1 MGYYLEI
8 LSGEERSRV
17 TLSYN
22 ASVSTEG
29 KKSLKKYSDKV
40 LVFLYLDDQ
49 LVWANDERKVWFEI
63 ANKSLQV
70 NSEYVG
76 QPNAQR
82 AYLRIDLK
90 AKADVTFNVI
100 EINIKEEDVLYTRRL
115 QMPAC
120 LTLRANE
127 RIIIEI
133 VDKGDELGKYFLPKA
148 ERTS

>member
-1 MGYYLEI
+1 MGYHLEI
-8 LSGEERSRV
+8 LSGEERSKV
-17 TLSYN
+17 TLSSN

-29 KKSLKKYSDKV
+29 KKSLKKYNDQV

-76 QPNAQR
+76 QPNAGR

-90 AKADVTFNVI
+90 AKADVKFNVI
-100 EINIKEEDVLYTRRL
+100 EINIKEEGALHTKRL

-120 LTLRANE
+120 LTLRTNE
-127 RIIIEI
+127 RLVIEI
-133 VDKGDELGKYFLPKA
+133 MDKGGELGKYFLPKA
-148 ERTS
+148 ERSS